1 MKTLEQTQIKEDIK
15 ESIKEYTITGMT
27 CKSCEAKVKKTL
39 EAFPQIEKAE
49 ISVENGEGKIYFDE
63 YVDTEIL
70 QEKLSEIGN
79 YTITQKQNKP
89 STNYSEIVYEEVEKK
104 KVEKMPSSSANA
116 ETNDL
121 PNEFSFSTYKPLF
134 LIVGFILGV
143 SILVQYPFADFSGM
157 LLMRHFMAGFF
168 IVFAFFKLLNLEG
181 FAMSYKMYDVVAA
194 KWKGWGLIY
203 PFVELALGIA
213 YLINIFPFYVNLITV
228 VVLGISSIG
237 VIKSNLD
244 NKKIKCAC
252 LGDVFN
258 LPMST
263 VTIIEDVSMVVMA
276 LVMLF
281 VV

>member
-1 MKTLEQTQIKEDIK
+1 
-15 ESIKEYTITGMT
+15 MT

-49 ISVENGEGKIYFDE
+49 ISVENSDGKIYFDE
-63 YVDTEIL
+63 DIPTKML

-79 YTITQKQNKP
+79 YTITEKQNLLKE
-89 STNYSEIVYEEVEKK
+89 NAVIYEEVQK
-104 KVEKMPSSSANA
+104 NA
-116 ETNDL
+116 PTDKTQEIEL
-121 PNEFSFSTYKPLF
+121 PNKSLNTYKPLF
-134 LIVGFILGV
+134 IIVGFILGV
-143 SILVQYPFADFSGM
+143 SILVQYPFTDFSIM

-181 FAMSYKMYDVVAA
+181 FANSYQMYDIVAA

-228 VVLGISSIG
+228 LVLGISSIG

-263 VTIIEDVSMVVMA
+263 VTIIEDLSMVAMA
-276 LVMLF
+276 LIMLF

>member
-1 MKTLEQTQIKEDIK
+1 MKTLEQTQIKDK
-15 ESIKEYTITGMT
+15 TKEYNITGMT

-49 ISVENGEGKIYFDE
+49 ISVEDAEGKLYFE
-63 YVDTEIL
+63 ENIPTNIL

-79 YTITQKQNKP
+79 YTITEKTTISKIDLPKN
-89 STNYSEIVYEEVEKK
+89 NFSEIVYEEVEKK
-104 KVEKMPSSSANA
+104 P
-116 ETNDL
+116 TNSIQNNHSNTEISDL
-121 PNEFSFSTYKPLF
+121 PNKSLNTYKPLF
-134 LIVGFILGV
+134 MIVGFILGV
-143 SILVQYPFADFSGM
+143 SVLVQYPFAEFSFM

-181 FAMSYKMYDVVAA
+181 FANSYQMYDIVAA

-213 YLINIFPFYVNLITV
+213 YLINVFPFYVNLITI

-263 VTIIEDVSMVVMA
+263 VTIIEDLSMVAMA
-276 LVMLF
+276 LIMLF
-281 VV
+281 MI